1 MSAYGTIA
9 KPTGSGTA
17 LSPAIW
23 ACKPNS
29 KQGTVPSTPTHLTVH
44 HLTLATA
51 QSQPGLIDHLRA
63 IFALDIEAGRTYPQE
78 TISGDGVFE
87 AYFFGADVF
96 LGILGEGVGNA
107 GEGVKETDIAID
119 DSRQSRSWE
128 DCVAGFYYVKPNY
141 PGRSSHANLQ
151 RRVRSFPPSSWRWL
165 RQSAGQ
171 VVSPLRSTARIQ
183 S

>member
-17 LSPAIW
+17 LSPTIW

-29 KQGTVPSTPTHLTVH
+29 KQGTVPSTPTHLTVY

-51 QSQPGLIDHLRA
+51 LSQPGLIDHLRA
-63 IFALDIEAGRTYPQE
+63 IFTLDIEAGRTYPQE
-78 TISGDGVFE
+78 TITGDGVFE
-87 AYFFGADVF
+87 TYFFGADVF

-107 GEGVKETDIAID
+107 GEGIQETDITID

-128 DCVAGFYYVKPNY
+128 DCVAGFYYVRLKILSIYASNY
-141 PGRSSHANLQ
+141 ANSDASVGEAQLPRSILSCKS
-151 RRVRSFPPSSWRWL
+151 SFS
-165 RQSAGQ
+165 Q
-171 VVSPLRSTARIQ
+171 
-183 S
+183 